1 MDVHRLDR
9 IFKPTRIVLFGVTPN
24 PKSVGGTVLKNLVG
38 GGFKGVVYPVN
49 PTSEAVL
56 GIQCY
61 ASLTDLPRTPDLA
74 VICSPS
80 AQVPGIVRACG
91 EAGILG
97 IIIISAGFR
106 EAGET
111 GRNLEHQLRTEFQKY
126 PGMRIIGPNCLGIIV
141 PDQSLNISFA
151 SGMPKSGSI
160 AFVSQ
165 SGALCTSVLDW
176 AIEENVGFSYF
187 VSIGNALDVDFGDLI
202 DYFGE
207 DEKTH
212 SIIQYVESIG
222 NARKFMTAARAFAR
236 TKPVVTFKSGRF
248 PESSAAAAS
257 HTGAMAGE
265 DAVYDAAFQR
275 AGVARVFDI
284 GEIFDCADLIG
295 RKKIPRGPRL
305 GIITNAGG
313 PGVIATDALIAANG
327 KLASLSDESLA
338 HLNENLPDSWSHGNP
353 VDVLGDA
360 RANRIAKAAQ
370 IVLDDPGV
378 DAMLVILTPQA
389 MTNPLAIAK
398 AISQLAESTPKPIL
412 AAWLGGASMRDGI
425 RHLNETGIAT
435 YTTPEQ
441 AVRAFMTLVAY
452 ARNLDILYETPRD
465 IPVHFTIDRTLLRN
479 QFDSLLPD
487 EGSVLT
493 EDASKRVLEAYGI
506 PTARPRVARSASE
519 AVECA
524 AAIGFPVVLKIL
536 SPDITHKT
544 DVGGV
549 KLNLTDADSVRAA
562 FTDMMDSVRRNRSDA
577 RIDGVL
583 VQKMIESR
591 NGIEMILGTKK
602 DSVFGTVIMAGM
614 GGITA
619 ELMRDFSL
627 GFPPLNERLARRML
641 ESLRMWPLLKG
652 YRGRPGVDLDR
663 LLEIMIRLSYLV
675 ADFPEI
681 TEIDI
686 NPLLVGADTITAL
699 DSRIVIDR
707 DPSIRQRPPYSH
719 LALHPYPEHYVKK
732 ITTKDGIDLT
742 LRPIKPEDEPMWTE
756 LLGRCS
762 RESIY
767 MRFRYFFQW
776 ASHDVAVRYCFI
788 DYDREIAIVAE
799 QNDHG
804 IRKLLGVGRLVA
816 DPDHENVEYAVLIV
830 DEWQNRG
837 LGGILTD
844 FCFEIAKKWG
854 LKRIVAQTT
863 TDNPRMI
870 EVFRKRGFSITVDPS
885 SSLVEVERA
894 L

>member
-1 MDVHRLDR
+1 MNVHKLDR
-9 IFKPTRIVLFGVTPN
+9 IFKPTRIALFGVTPN
-24 PKSVGGTVLKNLVG
+24 PKSVGGTVLRNLVG

-61 ASLTDLPRTPDLA
+61 PNVAALPRTPDLA
-74 VICSPS
+74 VVCSPAS
-80 AQVPGIVRACG
+80 QVPGVVRSCG

-97 IIIISAGFR
+97 LIIISAGFR
-106 EAGET
+106 EAGES
-111 GRNLEHQLRTEFQKY
+111 GKELEMQLRAEFQKF

-151 SGMPKSGSI
+151 SGMPKIGHI

-176 AIEENVGFSYF
+176 ALDENVGFSYF

-222 NARKFMTAARAFAR
+222 NARRFMTAARAFAR
-236 TKPVVTFKSGRF
+236 TKPIVTFKSGRF

-275 AGVARVFDI
+275 AGIARVFDM

-295 RKKIPRGPRL
+295 RKKIPKGPRL
-305 GIITNAGG
+305 AIITNAGG

-327 KLASLSDESLA
+327 DLAKLSAESISQ
-338 HLNENLPDSWSHGNP
+338 LNANLPESWSHGNP
-353 VDVLGDA
+353 IDVLGDA
-360 RANRIAKAAQ
+360 RANRIAKAMQ
-370 IVLDDPGV
+370 IVLADTGV

-398 AISQLAESTPKPIL
+398 AVSQLAESTSKPIL
-412 AAWLGGASMRDGI
+412 AAWLGGASMREGI
-425 RHLNETGIAT
+425 RHLNETGVAS
-435 YTTPEQ
+435 YATPEQ

-452 ARNLDILYETPRD
+452 SRNLDILHETPRD
-465 IPVHFTIDRTLLRN
+465 IPVQFTLDRAILRD
-479 QFDSLLPD
+479 QFRELLPKS
-487 EGSVLT
+487 GSILT
-493 EDASKRVLEAYGI
+493 EDASKRILEAYGI
-506 PTARPRVARSASE
+506 STARPVMASSE
-519 AVECA
+519 DAAVSCA
-524 AAIGFPVVLKIL
+524 ESMGFPVVMKIL

-549 KLNLTDADSVRAA
+549 ELNLSGSDEVRSAWQRMMTSV
-562 FTDMMDSVRRNRSDA
+562 TQKCPDA
-577 RIDGVL
+577 RIEGVL
-583 VQKMIESR
+583 MQKMHATQG
-591 NGIEMILGTKK
+591 GIEMILGTKK
-602 DSVFGTVIMAGM
+602 DAVFGTIIMVGM

-641 ESLRMWPLLKG
+641 ESLRIWPLLTG
-652 YRGRPGVDLDR
+652 YRGRPGVNLDA
-663 LLEIMIRLSYLV
+663 LLEVMIRLSYLV
-675 ADFPEI
+675 ADYPEI
-681 TEIDI
+681 AEIDI
-686 NPLLVGADTITAL
+686 NPLLVGPTTVTAL
-699 DSRIVIDR
+699 DARIVVDR
-707 DPSIRQRPPYSH
+707 NPAIAHQAPYAH
-719 LALHPYPEHYVKK
+719 LALHPYPEQYVSQ
-732 ITTKDGIDLT
+732 ITTKDGIALT
-742 LRPIKPEDEPMWTE
+742 LRPIKPEDEPMWLE
-756 LLGRCS
+756 LLGHCS

-776 ASHDVAVRYCFI
+776 ATHETAVRYCFI
-788 DYDREIAIVAE
+788 DYDREIAIVVE
-799 QNDHG
+799 QNDESG
-804 IRKLLGVGRLVA
+804 RRLLGVGRLVA
-816 DPDHENVEYAVLIV
+816 DPDHENVEYAILVA
-830 DEWQNRG
+830 DEWQNKG

-844 FCFEIAKKWG
+844 FCFDIAKKWG

-863 TDNPRMI
+863 TDNSRMI
-870 EVFRKRGFSITVDPS
+870 EVFKKRGFAISVDPTS
-885 SSLVEVERA
+885 SMVEVERS

>member
-1 MDVHRLDR
+1 MDVHKLDR
-9 IFKPTRIVLFGVTPN
+9 IFKPTRIALFGVTPN

-38 GGFKGVVYPVN
+38 GGFKGVVYPIN

-61 ASLTDLPRTPDLA
+61 ASLADLPRSPDLA
-74 VICSPS
+74 VVCSPS

-111 GRNLEHQLRTEFQKY
+111 GRNLEQQLRTEFQKF

-176 AIEENVGFSYF
+176 ALEENVGFSYF

-295 RKKIPRGPRL
+295 RKKVPRGPRL

-327 KLASLSDESLA
+327 KLAALSDESIA

-370 IVLDDPGV
+370 VVLDDPGV

-398 AISQLAESTPKPIL
+398 AISQLAEATPKPIL

-465 IPVHFTIDRTLLRN
+465 IPVHFTIDRTILRN
-479 QFDSLLPD
+479 QFDRLLPE

-506 PTARPRVARSASE
+506 PTARPRIARSSDE
-519 AVECA
+519 AVGCA
-524 AAIGFPVVLKIL
+524 TSIGFPVVLKIF
-536 SPDITHKT
+536 SPDVTHKT

-549 KLNLTDADSVRAA
+549 KLNLGDADSVRIA
-562 FTDMMDSVRRNRSDA
+562 FTDILDAVSRNRPDA

-602 DSVFGTVIMAGM
+602 DPVFGTVIMAGM
-614 GGITA
+614 GGIAA

-681 TEIDI
+681 SEIDI
-686 NPLLVGADTITAL
+686 NPLLVGPDAITAL

-707 DPSIRQRPPYSH
+707 DPSIRQSPPYSH
-719 LALHPYPEHYVKK
+719 LALHPYPEHYVKT
-732 ITTKDGIDLT
+732 ITTKDGIDLI

-804 IRKLLGVGRLVA
+804 SRKLLGVGRLVA

-870 EVFRKRGFSITVDPS
+870 EVFRKRGFSIAIDPS